1 MQQIKDITEKITHFE
16 SINKTHVQETVE
28 MKKKIDEIIK
38 MESGVKHLDKL
49 ITIEQEK
56 LRIKSIP
63 KVNFYKH

>member
-1 MQQIKDITEKITHFE
+1 MQQIKDITEKISHFE